1 MLASFD
7 LKDVLQA
14 VGPTAS
20 LIFAAWIF
28 LSYLQQRYSSSYER
42 YRALIDEFR
51 HHPEKDQRHASL
63 LEQILE
69 YKRRCQQMRLAT
81 HIGLLAAIILISSI
95 IFAALN
101 MIDDDIAAF
110 KFLSA
115 GLAIL
120 GLLLV
125 IWAAILVIL
134 ENLRLQLI
142 IDSDL
147 SDVPELEQAAH
158 DPRRIGARKERA

>member
-1 MLASFD
+1 MASFD

-28 LSYLQQRYSSSYER
+28 LSYLQQRYSSSYDR
-42 YRALIDEFR
+42 YRALIHEFR
-51 HHPEKDQRHASL
+51 HHTEKDQRHVSL

-81 HIGLLAAIILISSI
+81 HVGLIAAIFLISSI

-101 MIDDDIAAF
+101 MIDDEIVAF

-125 IWAAILVIL
+125 IWAAVLVML
-134 ENLRLQLI
+134 ENMRLQLI
-142 IDSDL
+142 IDSDI
-147 SDVPELEQAAH
+147 SDVPELAEAAR
-158 DPRRIGARKERA
+158 DPRRIGAQRPRAR